1 MKVIILIESAIKAIL
16 KNGRR
21 SALTI
26 IGIIVGIAAVI
37 AIVSVGRGYEKYSL
51 KKMIDSEDTEN
62 NTAVISFMPSESSF
76 NDSNLSYY
84 NEQDLENIA
93 TILGVSKVTFE
104 EEKTDEIFREK
115 KIVVGNEEERKKIQL
130 IESDGKDV
138 LKGTKLSSSD
148 IGNKVVTISTKLV
161 EQMFDGDKNKAIG
174 NIIEIDSENFI
185 VKGVFSSSISNSVFL
200 EMNTETYNDYFDTS
214 DKKNIEITVP
224 TSYSLNDVSD
234 KVLKLLDEKGSM
246 KELGKYHDSSNA
258 AAADAM
264 SSILKTL
271 TLIISLIGGISL
283 FISGIGVMNMVYTSI
298 SERNK
303 EIGIR
308 RTLGATEQSIQI
320 QFLLEGLLLTVF
332 GGIIGYLIGLALA
345 KAISWVM
352 NFEFFFDPFVAL
364 LAIGISVIVGLVFS
378 YVPSRNASKKDVV
391 ELVR

>member
-51 KKMIDSEDTEN
+51 KKMIDSEYTEN

-104 EEKTDEIFREK
+104 EEKPDEIFREK

-174 NIIEIDSENFI
+174 NIIEIDS
-185 VKGVFSSSISNSVFL
+185 
-200 EMNTETYNDYFDTS
+200 
-214 DKKNIEITVP
+214 
-224 TSYSLNDVSD
+224 
-234 KVLKLLDEKGSM
+234 
-246 KELGKYHDSSNA
+246 
-258 AAADAM
+258 
-264 SSILKTL
+264 
-271 TLIISLIGGISL
+271 
-283 FISGIGVMNMVYTSI
+283 
-298 SERNK
+298 
-303 EIGIR
+303 
-308 RTLGATEQSIQI
+308 
-320 QFLLEGLLLTVF
+320 
-332 GGIIGYLIGLALA
+332 
-345 KAISWVM
+345 
-352 NFEFFFDPFVAL
+352 
-364 LAIGISVIVGLVFS
+364 
-378 YVPSRNASKKDVV
+378 
-391 ELVR
+391 